1 MFKDF
6 VVQFIWIFE
15 IKHIPLKFGES
26 ETCYLQGE
34 GIIVEQNI
42 C

>member
-26 ETCYLQGE
+26 ET
-34 GIIVEQNI
+34 VVI
-42 C
+42 CKERE